1 MNAFNLLKIPFF
13 FLIVSYLENN
23 IKNVEGSYFF
33 WYYFSSLKAP
43 PALVMTFAEASLH
56 ESGAREAAPAV

>member
-1 MNAFNLLKIPFF
+1 MWREAT
-13 FLIVSYLENN
+13 
-23 IKNVEGSYFF
+23 FF

-43 PALVMTFAEASLH
+43 PALVMTFAEAAVH